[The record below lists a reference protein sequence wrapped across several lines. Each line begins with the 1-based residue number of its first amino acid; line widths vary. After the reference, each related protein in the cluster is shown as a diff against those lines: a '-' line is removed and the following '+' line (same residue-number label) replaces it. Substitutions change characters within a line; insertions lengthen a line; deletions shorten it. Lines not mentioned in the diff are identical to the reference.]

1 MRVTGSKVHRAW
13 KCAASAVLPQSGT
26 YRPDLEPARGRGQAI
41 HAFLE
46 TVGNF
51 FAVTRDLATARSTAL
66 AAAPADLV
74 PLLEALE
81 LENLPTGLATEV
93 SFAWNWLDGA
103 ARELGRNLPRRPDGG
118 VDYDAVESTRP
129 LCEFCQRRKDQ
140 CLAEGK
146 AGWVICDVCRSRP
159 AGVDWSCEIPCT
171 IDVVGVA
178 NGGTGSRIMRRGY
191 AGDYKSGHTKY
202 PAPDMYGQ
210 TLLAALCVQQV
221 YGCDDVVVEL
231 IFIHD
236 NGGHHSVRRT
246 VNEWDLSA
254 FADQLQEAM
263 EAVHGALWEMDTSG
277 IAANEPGVTIPVEG
291 PWCDYCDAYKD
302 CPKKVAL
309 VKSIPQ
315 ELVQLGIR
323 PDRDSGEL
331 QLTPG
336 ALTIRNAGIAW
347 EAIERIEA
355 VLARAKEEICGIG
368 AFEEIPLSDGRIIGR
383 LITERR
389 GLNGRIAAEVLEKR
403 YGREERDR
411 RIELSCTLAEL
422 RKAVVAN
429 IQQGQ
434 KIETKNGTGEFD
446 KLVAEVERLGGI
458 EVKTTDSVKPHVP
471 KKKRLP
477 G

>member
-1 MRVTGSKVHRAW
+1 MRITGSKVHRVW
-13 KCAASAVLPQSGT
+13 KCPASAVLPQSGT
-26 YRPDLEPARGRGQAI
+26 YRPDLEPARGKGQAI

-46 TVGNF
+46 VVKRVGR
-51 FAVTRDLATARSTAL
+51 AAAL
-66 AAAPADLV
+66 AEAPADLI
-74 PLLEALE
+74 PLLEALD

-93 SFAWNWLDGA
+93 SFAWNWRDGT

-118 VDYDAVESTRP
+118 VDYDTV
-129 LCEFCQRRKDQ
+129 
-140 CLAEGK
+140 
-146 AGWVICDVCRSRP
+146 
-159 AGVDWSCEIPCT
+159 GVDWQAGPITQALIDWEREIPCT
-171 IDVVGVA
+171 IDVVGIAARRPDGPQPWNPVDVKK
-178 NGGTGSRIMRRGY
+178 RGY

-263 EAVHGALWEMDTSG
+263 EATQPVVVGSDDDVDRAL
-277 IAANEPGVTIPVEG
+277 AALDPVEG

-323 PDRDSGEL
+323 PDRESGEL

-355 VLARAKEEICGIG
+355 ALARAKEEICGIG
-368 AFEEIPLSDGRIIGR
+368 AFEEIPLSDGRVIGR

-434 KIETKNGTGEFD
+434 KIETKSGTGEFD
-446 KLVAEVERLGGI
+446 KLLAEVERLGGI
-458 EVKTTDSVKPHVP
+458 ELKTTDSVKPHVP
-471 KKKRLP
+471 KKKRLL